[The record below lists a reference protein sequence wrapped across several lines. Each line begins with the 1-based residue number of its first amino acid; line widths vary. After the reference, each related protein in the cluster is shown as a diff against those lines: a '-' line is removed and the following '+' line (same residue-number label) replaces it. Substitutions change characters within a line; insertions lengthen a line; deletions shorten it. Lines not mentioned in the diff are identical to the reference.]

1 MTANYSNIRFCC
13 NFYHS
18 DPTLNP
24 LLLPGDDN
32 SSGHGPSGAKDG
44 TRISHNRMSPPP
56 SYDEV
61 VFNVDY
67 AEEKKMGRSV
77 LDAGNI
83 IQIRFIW

>member
-1 MTANYSNIRFCC
+1 
-13 NFYHS
+13 
-18 DPTLNP
+18 
-24 LLLPGDDN
+24 
-32 SSGHGPSGAKDG
+32 
-44 TRISHNRMSPPP
+44 MSPPP

-83 IQIRFIW
+83 IQIRFML

>member
-1 MTANYSNIRFCC
+1 MSTGCSNIRFCC
-13 NFYHS
+13 NYYHS
-18 DPTLNP
+18 DPTTNP

-32 SSGHGPSGAKDG
+32 SSEHGPSGTKDG

-67 AEEKKMGRSV
+67 AEEKTKGRSIV
-77 LDAGNI
+77 DAGNI
-83 IQIRFIW
+83 RRIPFML